1 MARDQIYLNDQ
12 TYDYMLKVSDREP
25 DLLARLRH
33 ETKKLALGFWQVP
46 ANEGQFLHVLV
57 KALRP
62 RRILEIGTFTGYS
75 SLSMALA
82 LPAGGRIVCCDISK
96 EFTDIARRYWQEA
109 GVADRIELRLGKG
122 VELMDGLIAEG
133 AGESFDL
140 VFIDANKDDLDAYYE
155 KALVLAKP
163 GALIAI
169 DNTLF
174 DGRVVGQNLE
184 GLADWQIM
192 FTEALKAFNAKLHHD
207 KRVSLAMIAV
217 GDGITLCVKE
227 SPVV

>member
-12 TYDYMLKVSDREP
+12 LYDYMLAVSDREP
-25 DLLARLRH
+25 PILARLRA

-62 RRILEIGTFTGYS
+62 QRILEVGTFTGYS

-82 LPAGGRIVCCDISK
+82 LPPGGRILCLDISE
-96 EFTDIARRYWQEA
+96 EFTSIARRYWQEA
-109 GVADRIELRLGKG
+109 GVADKIELRLGKG
-122 VELMDGLIAEG
+122 VEGMAKLIAER
-133 AGESFDL
+133 ARFDFI
-140 VFIDANKDDLDAYYE
+140 FIDANKDDYDSYYE
-155 KALVLAKP
+155 QALALAKP
-163 GALIAI
+163 GALIAL

-184 GLADWQIM
+184 GLADWQLM
-192 FTEALKAFNAKLHHD
+192 FTEHVKRLNAKLHQD
-207 KRVSLAMIAV
+207 PRVTLAMIAV
-217 GDGITLCVKE
+217 GDGITLCVKN
-227 SPVV
+227 

>member
-12 TYDYMLKVSDREP
+12 TYAYMMAVSDREP
-25 DLLARLRH
+25 PILARLRA

-57 KALRP
+57 KLLKP
-62 RRILEIGTFTGYS
+62 RRVLEVGTFTGYS
-75 SLSMALA
+75 SLCMALA
-82 LPAGGRIVCCDISK
+82 LPPGGKIVCLDISK

-109 GVADRIELRLGKG
+109 GVADRIELCLGKG
-122 VELMDGLIAEG
+122 VAGMDTLIGEG
-133 AGESFDL
+133 AAGGFDL
-140 VFIDANKDDLDAYYE
+140 VFIDANKDDYEAYYE
-155 KALVLAKP
+155 RALTLARK

-174 DGRVVGQNLE
+174 DGRVVGQNLA
-184 GLADWQIM
+184 GLADWQIQ
-192 FTEALKAFNAKLHHD
+192 FTEALKVFNAKLHKD
-207 KRVSLAMIAV
+207 TRVTLAMIAV

-227 SPVV
+227 

>member
-12 TYDYMLKVSDREP
+12 TYDYMMKVSSREP
-25 DLLARLRH
+25 ELLARLRV

-46 ANEGQFLHVLV
+46 ATEGQFLNVLV

-62 RRILEIGTFTGYS
+62 KRILEIGTFTGYS
-75 SLSMALA
+75 SLSMAWA
-82 LPAGGRIVCCDISK
+82 LPPGGRIVCCDISK
-96 EFTDIARRYWQEA
+96 EFTDIAQRYWQEA

-122 VELMDGLIAEG
+122 VELMDGLVAEG
-133 AGESFDL
+133 AKESFDL
-140 VFIDANKDDLDAYYE
+140 VFIDANKDDYDAYYE
-155 KALVLAKP
+155 RALLLAKK

-192 FTEALKAFNAKLHHD
+192 FTEALKVFNLKLHTD
-207 KRVSLAMIAV
+207 KRVALSLIPV

-227 SPVV
+227 

>member
-12 TYDYMLKVSDREP
+12 LYEYMLAVSDREP
-25 DLLARLRH
+25 PILARLRA

-62 RRILEIGTFTGYS
+62 QRILEVGTFTGYS

-82 LPAGGRIVCCDISK
+82 LPPEGRILCLDISE

-109 GVADRIELRLGKG
+109 GVAGKIELRLGKG
-122 VELMDGLIAEG
+122 VDGMAQLIAER
-133 AGESFDL
+133 ARFDFI
-140 VFIDANKDDLDAYYE
+140 FIDANKDDYDSYYE
-155 KALVLAKP
+155 QALALAKP
-163 GALIAI
+163 GALIAL

-184 GLADWQIM
+184 GLADWQLM
-192 FTEALKAFNAKLHHD
+192 FTEHVKRLNAKLHQD
-207 KRVSLAMIAV
+207 PRVTLAMIAV
-217 GDGITLCVKE
+217 GDGITLCVKN
-227 SPVV
+227 

>member
-1 MARDQIYLNDQ
+1 MARDQIFLNDAL
-12 TYDYMLKVSDREP
+12 YDYMMAVSDRETAV
-25 DLLARLRH
+25 LARLRA

-62 RRILEIGTFTGYS
+62 QRILEVGTFTGYS

-82 LPAGGRIVCCDISK
+82 LPPGGTILCCDISK
-96 EFTDIARRYWQEA
+96 EFTDVARRYWQEA
-109 GVADRIELRLGKG
+109 GVAGKIELRLGPG
-122 VELMDGLIAEG
+122 VETLAKLIAEKKQ
-133 AGESFDL
+133 FDL
-140 VFIDANKDDLDAYYE
+140 IFIDANKDDYDSYYE
-155 KALVLAKP
+155 QSLVLAKP

-174 DGRVVGQNLE
+174 AGRVVGQNME

-192 FTEALKAFNAKLHHD
+192 FTEYVKKLNTKLHKD
-207 KRVSLAMIAV
+207 PRVTLSMIAV
-217 GDGITLCVKE
+217 GDGITLCVKN
-227 SPVV
+227 

>member
-1 MARDQIYLNDQ
+1 MARDQIYLNDAL
-12 TYDYMLKVSDREP
+12 YDYMQRVSDREP
-25 DLLARLRH
+25 AILARLRA

-57 KALRP
+57 RALRP
-62 RRILEIGTFTGYS
+62 QRILEVGTFTGYS

-82 LPAGGRIVCCDISK
+82 LPPGGRIVCLDLSK

-122 VELMDGLIAEG
+122 TQLMDGLIAGG
-133 AGESFDL
+133 AKESFDL
-140 VFIDANKDDLDAYYE
+140 IFIDANKDDYDAYFE
-155 KALVLAKP
+155 KALVLAKA

-174 DGRVVGQNLE
+174 DGRVIGQNLE

-192 FTEALKAFNAKLHHD
+192 FTEALKAFNAKLHKD
-207 KRVSLAMIAV
+207 PRVALAMIAV
-217 GDGITLCVKE
+217 GDGITLCVKN
-227 SPVV
+227 

>member
-12 TYDYMLKVSDREP
+12 TYAYMMAVSDREP
-25 DLLARLRH
+25 PVLARLRA

-57 KALRP
+57 KLLKP
-62 RRILEIGTFTGYS
+62 MRILEVGTFTGYS
-75 SLSMALA
+75 SINMALA
-82 LPAGGRIVCCDISK
+82 LPKGGKIVCLDISR
-96 EFTDIARRYWQEA
+96 EFTDIAKRYWQEA
-109 GVADRIELRLGKG
+109 GVSDRIELRLGKG
-122 VELMDGLIAEG
+122 VELMDGLIAEKQ
-133 AGESFDL
+133 AASYDL
-140 VFIDANKDDLDAYYE
+140 IFIDANKDDYDAYYE
-155 KALVLAKP
+155 KALILAKK

-192 FTEALKAFNAKLHHD
+192 FTEALKVFNAKLHKD
-207 KRVSLAMIAV
+207 KRVALSMIAV

-227 SPVV
+227 

>member
-12 TYDYMLKVSDREP
+12 LYEYMLAVSDREP
-25 DLLARLRH
+25 PILARLRA

-62 RRILEIGTFTGYS
+62 QRILEVGTFTGYS

-82 LPAGGRIVCCDISK
+82 LPPGGRILCLDISE
-96 EFTDIARRYWQEA
+96 EFTSIARRYWREA
-109 GVADRIELRLGKG
+109 GVADKIELRLGKG
-122 VELMDGLIAEG
+122 VEGMAKLIAER
-133 AGESFDL
+133 ARFDFI
-140 VFIDANKDDLDAYYE
+140 FIDANKDDYDSYYE
-155 KALVLAKP
+155 QALALAKP
-163 GALIAI
+163 GALIAL

-184 GLADWQIM
+184 GLADWQLM
-192 FTEALKAFNAKLHHD
+192 FTEHVKRLNAKLHQD
-207 KRVSLAMIAV
+207 PRVTLAMIAV
-217 GDGITLCVKE
+217 GDGITLCVKN
-227 SPVV
+227 

>member
-12 TYDYMLKVSDREP
+12 TYDYLMKVSDREP
-25 DLLARLRH
+25 AILARLRV

-46 ANEGQFLHVLV
+46 AVEGQFLNVLV

-62 RRILEIGTFTGYS
+62 KRILEIGTFTGYS

-96 EFTDIARRYWQEA
+96 EFTDVAQRYWQEA

-133 AGESFDL
+133 AKESFDL
-140 VFIDANKDDLDAYYE
+140 VFIDANKDDYDAYYE
-155 KALVLAKP
+155 KALVLAKQ

-192 FTEALKAFNAKLHHD
+192 FTEALKVFNAKLHTD
-207 KRVSLAMIAV
+207 TRVSLSMIAV

-227 SPVV
+227 

>member
-1 MARDQIYLNDQ
+1 MARDQIFLNDQ
-12 TYDYMLKVSDREP
+12 TFDYMMKVSDREP
-25 DLLARLRH
+25 EILARLRR
-33 ETKKLALGFWQVP
+33 ETRKMALGFWQVP
-46 ANEGQFLHVLV
+46 ANEGQFLNVLV

-62 RRILEIGTFTGYS
+62 MRILEIGTFTGYS

-82 LPAGGRIVCCDISK
+82 LPPGGTILCCDIDK

-109 GVADRIELRLGKG
+109 GVADSIELRLGKG
-122 VELMDGLIAEG
+122 VDLMDGLIAEG
-133 AGESFDL
+133 AADSFDL
-140 VFIDANKDDLDAYYE
+140 VFIDANKDDYDAYYE
-155 KALVLAKP
+155 KALVLARK

-184 GLADWQIM
+184 GLADWQIV
-192 FTEALKAFNAKLHHD
+192 FTEALKVLNAKLHKD

-227 SPVV
+227 

>member
-1 MARDQIYLNDQ
+1 MARDQIYLNDAL
-12 TYDYMLKVSDREP
+12 YDYMMKVSDREP
-25 DLLARLRH
+25 PLLARLRA

-62 RRILEIGTFTGYS
+62 RRILEVGTFTGYS

-82 LPAGGRIVCCDISK
+82 LPAEGRIVCLDISE
-96 EFTDIARRYWQEA
+96 EFTAIARRYWQEA

-122 VELMDGLIAEG
+122 VELMGGLIEERAR
-133 AGESFDL
+133 FDFI
-140 VFIDANKDDLDAYYE
+140 FIDANKDDYDSYYE
-155 KALVLAKP
+155 QSLQLARP

-184 GLADWQIM
+184 GLADWQLA
-192 FTEALKAFNAKLHHD
+192 FTEHVKRLNAKLHQD
-207 KRVSLAMIAV
+207 PRVSLAMIAV
-217 GDGITLCVKE
+217 GDGMTLCVKN
-227 SPVV
+227 